1 MHQSVR
7 LNPPTKELHLRLSS
21 LSNVAIVPPASH
33 SLALPSVD
41 AAPFITVPAKGAD
54 ERRQIQVNS
63 QPERFH
69 DYFLFIPVVCPC
81 CGVDSER
88 DARLREREE
97 PGLMSMLVVTRLGGG
112 VSPHPGD
119 AFKSAAS
126 RQHLT

>member
-1 MHQSVR
+1 M
-7 LNPPTKELHLRLSS
+7 NPPTKELHLRLSS

-41 AAPFITVPAKGAD
+41 AAPFITVPAKGPTNGAGF
-54 ERRQIQVNS
+54 RSTRS
-63 QPERFH
+63 QS
-69 DYFLFIPVVCPC
+69 DSMIIPYLSQSFAPC

-97 PGLMSMLVVTRLGGG
+97 PGLMSMLVVTRLGGRD
-112 VSPHPGD
+112 SPHPGD
-119 AFKSAAS
+119 AFKSAAG